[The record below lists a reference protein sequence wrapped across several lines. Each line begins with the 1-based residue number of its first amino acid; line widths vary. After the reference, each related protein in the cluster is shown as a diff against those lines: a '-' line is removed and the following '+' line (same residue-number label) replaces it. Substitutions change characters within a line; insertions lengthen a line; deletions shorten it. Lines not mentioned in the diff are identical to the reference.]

1 MSFSSKTGW
10 CHCLYTIL
18 NTTTRAGALR
28 KLVNHDKAMRM
39 AARRLVGDQDA
50 SLQPRQ
56 GLDDFRK
63 KSSHGGDGVA
73 RRESGPVAVSAPV
86 ADQGDFW

>member
-1 MSFSSKTGW
+1 
-10 CHCLYTIL
+10 
-18 NTTTRAGALR
+18 
-28 KLVNHDKAMRM
+28 
-39 AARRLVGDQDA
+39 VGDQDA